1 MRPSPNFLKFHTLK
15 TLLATAAR
23 QPGETN
29 IIIDNNIMLLPT
41 KILGLPISEKN
52 SRYLLSH
59 ALALTWFVM
68 NGQCLTPSP
77 LFRHGQARRQVS
89 GLRAVKAEETEL
101 DQTTKSLT
109 RTAYSI
115 DIAELSKLDSCRT
128 RTAASKIL
136 TRALRPDQE
145 EAGRLYN
152 SVKIPKDLSTRPVSD
167 AELSL
172 QTRTINSKY
181 KIMDLIEQNGD
192 RDIDRASL
200 AVLCVFVFGSSSA
213 ILAQQTTQGLP
224 DIVRWLI
231 VFALCFSPLALVGYG
246 LAVPEELSAALVAV
260 QRQILPSYRK
270 RMIQHE
276 AGHFLLGYLLGWP
289 VKTYQASNA
298 VKNAVEFYPLSDAD
312 VGEDRA
318 QQMGF
323 DVRNIGR
330 KDVIEGSRNTSDG
343 PYYSKDGRGST
354 AMERSVLS
362 NGDSFFALSRGDD
375 PTSSWPFRGFDDDTL
390 DKLAIISVA
399 GACAEILA
407 YGNAEGG
414 VADLLQ
420 LRRIY
425 GAAASASSINNSEK
439 GPDSLG
445 SFSDDAKERRLR
457 RENMKGKGGMDER
470 EMDTRTRFA
479 LGYAMG
485 LLRQHLGVLDALAET
500 MERDG
505 SVADCILAMEECPN
519 VAGYTLKG
527 DYDKV
532 RRERFR
538 AEERGLRG
546 WIERTFL
553 GGSKTIDV
561 QDSGVIEGKG
571 GGERKQ
577 GFQLT
582 GDDPLYAALA
592 MALAFSAWASNGG
605 LSLH

>member
-1 MRPSPNFLKFHTLK
+1 MS
-15 TLLATAAR
+15 
-23 QPGETN
+23 
-29 IIIDNNIMLLPT
+29 
-41 KILGLPISEKN
+41 

-77 LFRHGQARRQVS
+77 LLRHGQARKWQFS
-89 GLRAVKAEETEL
+89 SLRAVETEESQL
-101 DQTTKSLT
+101 DQTTKSST

-128 RTAASKIL
+128 RTAARKIL
-136 TRALRPDQE
+136 TGVLRPDQDG
-145 EAGRLYN
+145 AGRLYN
-152 SVKIPKDLSTRPVSD
+152 SVKIPKNLSTRPVSD

-172 QTRTINSKY
+172 QTRMINSKY

-192 RDIDRASL
+192 RDIDRASM

-260 QRQILPSYRK
+260 QRNIFPSYRK

-298 VKNAVEFYPLSDAD
+298 VKKAVEFYPLSDAD

-323 DVRNIGR
+323 DVRNNGR
-330 KDVIEGSRNTSDG
+330 KVNERSQNTITKVSDG
-343 PYYSKDGRGST
+343 PYYAKDGRGSSD
-354 AMERSVLS
+354 MERSLLS
-362 NGDSFFALSRGDD
+362 NGDSFFALSREDD

-425 GAAASASSINNSEK
+425 GAAASASSINDSEK

-457 RENMKGKGGMDER
+457 RENKKGKGGMDER

-479 LGYAMG
+479 LGYAIG

-527 DYDKV
+527 DYDRV

-571 GGERKQ
+571 GGEREQ

-592 MALAFSAWASNGG
+592 MALAFFAWASNGG

>member
-1 MRPSPNFLKFHTLK
+1 
-15 TLLATAAR
+15 
-23 QPGETN
+23 
-29 IIIDNNIMLLPT
+29 
-41 KILGLPISEKN
+41 
-52 SRYLLSH
+52 
-59 ALALTWFVM
+59 
-68 NGQCLTPSP
+68 
-77 LFRHGQARRQVS
+77 
-89 GLRAVKAEETEL
+89 
-101 DQTTKSLT
+101 
-109 RTAYSI
+109 
-115 DIAELSKLDSCRT
+115 
-128 RTAASKIL
+128 
-136 TRALRPDQE
+136 
-145 EAGRLYN
+145 
-152 SVKIPKDLSTRPVSD
+152 
-167 AELSL
+167 
-172 QTRTINSKY
+172 
-181 KIMDLIEQNGD
+181 MDLIEKNGD

-200 AVLCVFVFGSSSA
+200 AVLSVFLFGSSSA

-246 LAVPEELSAALVAV
+246 LAVPEELTAALVSV
-260 QRQILPSYRK
+260 QRQLFPSYRK

-289 VKTYQASNA
+289 VKTYQARNA

-323 DVRNIGR
+323 DVRSSGR
-330 KDVIEGSRNTSDG
+330 NDDEKEGSRNRITMVSDG

-354 AMERSVLS
+354 DMERSVLR
-362 NGDSFFALSRGDD
+362 NDD

-425 GAAASASSINNSEK
+425 GAAASASSNNIGK
-439 GPDSLG
+439 NGPG
-445 SFSDDAKERRLR
+445 ESFSDDAKVRRLR
-457 RENMKGKGGMDER
+457 RENKNGKGGMDER

-485 LLRQHLGVLDALAET
+485 LLRQHLDVLDALAET

-505 SVADCILAMEECPN
+505 SVADCILAIEECTN
-519 VAGYTLKG
+519 VGGYAVRG

-532 RRERFR
+532 RRERLR
-538 AEERGLRG
+538 AEEGGLGG
-546 WIERTFL
+546 WMERTFL

-571 GGERKQ
+571 GGDRKR
-577 GFQLT
+577 GLQLT
-582 GDDPLYAALA
+582 GDEPLCASLAVAA
-592 MALAFSAWASNGG
+592 AFFAWASEGG

>member
-1 MRPSPNFLKFHTLK
+1 MSS
-15 TLLATAAR
+15 
-23 QPGETN
+23 Q
-29 IIIDNNIMLLPT
+29 
-41 KILGLPISEKN
+41 
-52 SRYLLSH
+52 YLLSH

-77 LFRHGQARRQVS
+77 LFRHGQARRRQVS
-89 GLRAVKAEETEL
+89 GLRAVETEEIEL

-152 SVKIPKDLSTRPVSD
+152 SVKIPKDLSIRPVSD

-318 QQMGF
+318 KQMGF

-330 KDVIEGSRNTSDG
+330 KDVIEGSRNTITKVSDG

-354 AMERSVLS
+354 DMERSVLS
-362 NGDSFFALSRGDD
+362 NGDSFFALSREDD
-375 PTSSWPFRGFDDDTL
+375 PTSSWPFTGFDDDTL

-425 GAAASASSINNSEK
+425 GAAASASSINNCEK

-527 DYDKV
+527 DYDRV

>member
-1 MRPSPNFLKFHTLK
+1 MS
-15 TLLATAAR
+15 
-23 QPGETN
+23 
-29 IIIDNNIMLLPT
+29 
-41 KILGLPISEKN
+41 

-77 LFRHGQARRQVS
+77 LFRHGQARRRQVS
-89 GLRAVKAEETEL
+89 GLRAVETEEIEL

-152 SVKIPKDLSTRPVSD
+152 SVKIPKDLSIRPVSD

-318 QQMGF
+318 KQMGF

-330 KDVIEGSRNTSDG
+330 KDVIEGSRNTITKVSDG

-354 AMERSVLS
+354 DMERSVLS
-362 NGDSFFALSRGDD
+362 NGDSFFALSGGDD
-375 PTSSWPFRGFDDDTL
+375 PTSSWPFTGFDDDTL

-425 GAAASASSINNSEK
+425 GAAASASSINNCEK

-527 DYDKV
+527 DYDRV